1 MCIVNLR
8 ERELIIFHP
17 IFRVIYIYITLHQFN
32 LRYSWEAWVKRRK
45 CIYIYIYM
53 LGQGLASGWTW
64 ELRPRLPSS
73 SEAWVSFSYV
83 SYLEEQYIYIQSH
96 SNFHQSGTKNWCC
109 SWGSLIRLL
118 FLGWTTTLLDTLIKQ
133 LAKDNMIA
141 IASSSPNPSCLYMA
155 YNRRLKLTPKSN
167 SAFST

>member
-17 IFRVIYIYITLHQFN
+17 IFRVIYIYIYNFTSIQLEVQ
-32 LRYSWEAWVKRRK
+32 LGGVSEAKEV
-45 CIYIYIYM
+45 YIYIYM